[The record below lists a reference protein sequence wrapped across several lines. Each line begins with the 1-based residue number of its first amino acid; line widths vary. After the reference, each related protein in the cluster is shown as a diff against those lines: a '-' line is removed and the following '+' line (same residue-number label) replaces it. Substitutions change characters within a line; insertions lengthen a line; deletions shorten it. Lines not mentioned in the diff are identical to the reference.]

1 MIVKIDKSFE
11 KDFKKAGNQKLRP
24 KLLATIENIQKATKL
39 SDIKNIKKLK
49 GSTDFYR
56 IRLGD
61 FRIGIVISNK
71 EVELIRLLHRKDI
84 YRYFP

>member
-11 KDFKKAGNQKLRP
+11 KDFKKISDEKLRN
-24 KLLATIENIQKATKL
+24 KLLDIINSIQKAIKI
-39 SDIKNIKKLK
+39 SDLKNIKKLQGTK
-49 GSTDFYR
+49 DFYR

-61 FRIGIVISNK
+61 YRLGIIINKK
-71 EVELIRLLHRKDI
+71 EVQLIRLLHRKEI

>member
-11 KDFKKAGNQKLRP
+11 KDFKKISDEKLRN
-24 KLLATIENIQKATKL
+24 KLLDIIISIQKAIKI
-39 SDIKNIKKLK
+39 SDLKNIKKLQGTK
-49 GSTDFYR
+49 DFYR

-61 FRIGIVISNK
+61 YRLGIIINK
-71 EVELIRLLHRKDI
+71 IEAQLIRLLHRKEI